1 MRLQNMCSVAD
12 DKDKCFRTPL
22 TDACKSSL
30 DKRECPAGY
39 KEDSPA
45 CVSFLVN
52 EKING
57 VGHEERALIIKKRK
71 ATITASFTKK
81 VLVKT

>member
-1 MRLQNMCSVAD
+1 MCSVTGD
-12 DKDKCFRTPL
+12 EDKCFRTPL
-22 TDACKSSL
+22 SDACKSSL
-30 DKRECPAGY
+30 DKGECPAGY

-71 ATITASFTKK
+71 AIIIGVFIKK
-81 VLVKT
+81 VLAKT